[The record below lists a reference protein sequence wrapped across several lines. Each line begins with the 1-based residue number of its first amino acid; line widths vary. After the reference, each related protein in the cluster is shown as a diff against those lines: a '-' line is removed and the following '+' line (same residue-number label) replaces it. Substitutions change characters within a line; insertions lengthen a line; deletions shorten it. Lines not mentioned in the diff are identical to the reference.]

1 MNETYVTIL
10 GNVVDE
16 PVLRATSSGDPFVT
30 FRLASTPRRRRPGS
44 NEFVNADSN
53 FYDVVAFRQL
63 ALHAGSSVRKSQ
75 PLMVYGQLRVQ
86 QWSSGGKRGTRVTV
100 EATSI
105 GHDLRRGIA
114 DFSKRMP
121 FGLPPAPAEP
131 ASATGTG
138 PRNGDVARG
147 DVAREPAALQI
158 ARPEPDAD
166 SRPIAG

>member
-63 ALHAGSSVRKSQ
+63 ALHAGSNAAA
-75 PLMVYGQLRVQ
+75 PIEFTAGTTYA
-86 QWSSGGKRGTRVTV
+86 RGMERADDSADSDA
-100 EATSI
+100 E
-105 GHDLRRGIA
+105 RRGDAIW
-114 DFSKRMP
+114 
-121 FGLPPAPAEP
+121 L
-131 ASATGTG
+131 
-138 PRNGDVARG
+138 
-147 DVAREPAALQI
+147 
-158 ARPEPDAD
+158 PEPRAW
-166 SRPIAG
+166 